1 MADSETARRMRAI
14 AAGLQA
20 AGLTAALH
28 ETRGVLDI
36 TAACHRPGAKD
47 IKIILDEDGYAEIR
61 YWNHDGAPPAQ
72 VVAVMLALIRH
83 IP

>member
-1 MADSETARRMRAI
+1 MRAI

-20 AGLTAALH
+20 AGLAAEVH

-36 TAACHRPGAKD
+36 TAACHRPTTKD
-47 IKIILDEDGYAEIR
+47 VKVILDEDGYAEVR

-72 VVAVMLALIRH
+72 VVSVMLTLIRH

>member
-20 AGLTAALH
+20 AGLAAALH

-47 IKIILDEDGYAEIR
+47 IKVILDEDGYAEIR
-61 YWNHDGAPPAQ
+61 YWNHDGAPPTQ

>member
-1 MADSETARRMRAI
+1 MADGETARRMRAI

-20 AGLTAALH
+20 AGLAAEVH

-36 TAACHRPGAKD
+36 TAAYRRPGAKD
-47 IKIILDEDGYAEIR
+47 VKIIFDEDGYAEVR

-72 VVAVMLALIRH
+72 IVAVMLTLIRH